1 MTCKNSSNYLT
12 DNSSCSGK
20 SWFAFFYGLGLACGL
35 IVSSWWLAQKLLTPT
50 AVSASPLTGADSVP
64 LNALHMSGSWGRLRV
79 ETIYTEK
86 PAHFIDVAPYLKSE
100 EKWFFEEMDIAEIR
114 EWLTINGFDKDFVE
128 ELVIAEPKPDVKGV
142 YLHPTQKLIIQLDPQ
157 ERKKIHNLLAKNSIN
172 HFSENPFLFTPD
184 VIQQIR
190 SNPIMQE
197 EGSGAIFEKLLYP
210 RGTAM
215 CLSDISCL
223 LSNVKNPSLCAAWL
237 KLLTR
242 TKTILLKL
250 EIEESS
256 DIDSLVNYWSGPFN
270 LKDFQPLLESI
281 KVDNKTSRLDVIH
294 LLPPVARQIIYTYP
308 IEDGAGE
315 YRDCHWTVIN
325 FFEESKNDQ
334 FLVI

>member
-1 MTCKNSSNYLT
+1 VNEEFFLILLASVLISVNQ
-12 DNSSCSGK
+12 
-20 SWFAFFYGLGLACGL
+20 WFIFLF
-35 IVSSWWLAQKLLTPT
+35 
-50 AVSASPLTGADSVP
+50 
-64 LNALHMSGSWGRLRV
+64 R
-79 ETIYTEK
+79 
-86 PAHFIDVAPYLKSE
+86 
-100 EKWFFEEMDIAEIR
+100 
-114 EWLTINGFDKDFVE
+114 
-128 ELVIAEPKPDVKGV
+128 
-142 YLHPTQKLIIQLDPQ
+142 IIQLVPQ
-157 ERKKIHNLLAKNSIN
+157 ERKKIHNLLTKNSIN
-172 HFSENPFLFTPD
+172 HFSANPFLFTPD

-190 SNPIMQE
+190 NNPIMQE